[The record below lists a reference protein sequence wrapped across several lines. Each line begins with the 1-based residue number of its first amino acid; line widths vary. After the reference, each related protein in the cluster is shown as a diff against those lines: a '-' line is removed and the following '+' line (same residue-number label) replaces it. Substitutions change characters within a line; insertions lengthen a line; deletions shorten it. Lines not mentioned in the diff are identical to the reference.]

1 MTPPEPPSDRPPHG
15 RSALLTG
22 GGRRIGRAIASSL
35 AGAGARVA
43 ITGRRRD
50 VLEETAAEI
59 EDLGGEVLC
68 VPGDVARPRDTE
80 ATIQAVADRFGTLH
94 MLVNNAGV
102 ARGGPI
108 EGMST
113 EDIDLVVDVDLKGPI
128 YMIRSALPWLREH
141 RDDGGGAILNIG
153 SSVTLGAIKN
163 FSVYSA
169 AKAGLDMITRCLAL
183 ELATDRIRVN
193 ALCPGIV
200 RTPIFETMMPSSSIE
215 GFLENFEDAVPLG
228 RVATP
233 EDVASLALGLLH
245 PDGSYVTGAVIPDDG
260 GLSLS
265 ADGKA

>member
-1 MTPPEPPSDRPPHG
+1 
-15 RSALLTG
+15 LITG
-22 GGRRIGRAIASSL
+22 GGTGIGRAIAIAL
-35 AGAGARVA
+35 AGAGAHVA

-59 EDLGGEVLC
+59 EGRGGEALC
-68 VPGDVARPRDTE
+68 VPGDVSRPRDTE
-80 ATIQAVADRFGTLH
+80 ATIQAVTDRFDTLH
-94 MLVNNAGV
+94 ILVNNAGV

-141 RDDGGGAILNIG
+141 RNDGGAAVLNVG
-153 SSVTLGAIKN
+153 SSVTLGPIKN

-183 ELATDRIRVN
+183 ELASDGIRVN
-193 ALCPGIV
+193 AVCPGIV
-200 RTPIFETMMPSSSIE
+200 RTPIFETMMPSASIE
-215 GFLENFEDAVPLG
+215 GFLEGFEDAVPLG

-233 EDVASLALGLLH
+233 EDVASLALSLLH
-245 PDGSYVTGAVIPDDG
+245 PDGSYVTGAVIPVDG

-265 ADGKA
+265 ADGKS